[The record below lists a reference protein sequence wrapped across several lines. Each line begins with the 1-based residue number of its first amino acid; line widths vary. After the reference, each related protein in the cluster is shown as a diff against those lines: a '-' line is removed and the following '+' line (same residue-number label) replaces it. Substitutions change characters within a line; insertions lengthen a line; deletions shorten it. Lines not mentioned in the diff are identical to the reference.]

1 MEEREEENDIIIM
14 SIIKETT
21 LKINCIHVY
30 NFQRINIKKFKIT
43 TIILQQ

>member
-21 LKINCIHVY
+21 LKIAYMFI
-30 NFQRINIKKFKIT
+30 IFKE
-43 TIILQQ
+43 